1 MSGNNSIIPFAQAAD
16 ANVITD
22 QQYQTDVN
30 GGTLQKGFIQGIA
43 KSEEVNKVLRQATS
57 IAAGIAQFLA
67 NEGYDIDDSISPQ
80 TLASYLATKITQN
93 QSFIQA
99 WSQTTSN
106 TLGGYPKYSVVAD
119 PNILG
124 LLYESNSDNNTEQ
137 PSQTATY
144 WTPLQQLP
152 AVPVTAFGVTNDPN
166 GNNISNNTQNYMRAL
181 QESAGA
187 YRLIHP
193 MGLNVMVS
201 ELTITNS
208 NIQWQLDG
216 WLKLANGST
225 SNLLNIVGNVQN
237 FHLSGVGSLTC
248 EGQNSATPLGAI
260 IAVNASDASGQSSQY
275 QAVNINING
284 VQLTGANYAFFG
296 NNCLRSVVQNC
307 LINNTKYGCIF
318 SNGNDNHIRSNSI
331 FNNSQLGAGLNNAI
345 YNSSIMN
352 NKIYSNQNQALNLWA
367 AANQTPPQFCIIKDN
382 FIRDNQ
388 RTGITILSTTPSQYA
403 TDIKIINNVFQNNGI
418 NGTGN
423 DIYAQS
429 INELTLRGNTFDR
442 FSTSYTQKLTKL
454 PNSVWLDNTVQQ
466 AIITCNTFKDCGS
479 SVNYGIP
486 LWIENTIR
494 CSVNGNT
501 FMDTM
506 GITQQWAGG
515 SFGIYSQAGNNS
527 FIGSTHSGKDQEL
540 GINTIPEN
548 ETGQTSAI
556 CYIEDNNNGHGDRLY
571 IPTNMGTIVVQT
583 SQDTGWVEGSYTY
596 NYAVPYR
603 QVFGYLSHFIGRDYG
618 TQDQGYTYS
627 IGNNSATVNGAFA
640 GKFIVV
646 GFI

>member
-1 MSGNNSIIPFAQAAD
+1 MSGNNSIIPFAQAND

-80 TLASYLATKITQN
+80 TLASYLSTKITQN

-137 PSQTATY
+137 PSQTANY

-152 AVPVTAFGVTNDPN
+152 AVPVTAFGVTNDPHE
-166 GNNISNNTQNYMRAL
+166 NNISNNTQNYMRAL

-193 MGLNVMVS
+193 MGLYVMVS

-248 EGQNSATPLGAI
+248 EGQNSAAPLGAI
-260 IAVNASDASGQSSQY
+260 IAVNASDASGTSSQY

-352 NKIYSNQNQALNLWA
+352 NKIYSNQNQGLNLWA

-388 RTGITILSTTPSQYA
+388 STGITIVSKTPSNYA

-442 FSTSYTQKLTKL
+442 FSTSYTQKLTNL

-486 LWIENTIR
+486 LWIANTIR

-527 FIGSTHSGKDQEL
+527 FIGSTHSGKDMEL

-556 CYIEDNNNGHGDRLY
+556 CYIEDNNNGLGDRLY
-571 IPTNMGTIVVQT
+571 IPTNMGTIVIQT

-627 IGNNSATVNGAFA
+627 IGNNSATVNGEFA